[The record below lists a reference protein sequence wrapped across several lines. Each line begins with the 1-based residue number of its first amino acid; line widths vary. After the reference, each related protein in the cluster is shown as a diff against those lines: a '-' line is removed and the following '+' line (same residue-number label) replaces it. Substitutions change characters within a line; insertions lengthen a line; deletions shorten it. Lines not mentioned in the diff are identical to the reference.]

1 MSESRPITAFD
12 LVRQRSTDVE
22 PSYSL
27 SARCMRGMVGRATS
41 KMEPGTIY
49 TIGQVAQRMWAPTA
63 DALQAVRYGS
73 EQGLIEVVTDQAF
86 LGRHKT
92 RYRLPIRRIK
102 P

>member
-1 MSESRPITAFD
+1 MTRPITAFD
-12 LVRQRSTDVE
+12 LVRQRSTNVE
-22 PSYSL
+22 PPYSL
-27 SARCMRGMVGRATS
+27 SVRRMRGMVRRAVS

-92 RYRLPIRRIK
+92 RYRLPNWRVK